1 LLTGEGYMF
10 LEQIKVGFMEV
21 FCYLVGCESTQ
32 KCLLIDPAGD
42 EEKLVR
48 RVAELGFKL
57 EYIVNTHGHP
67 DHTCG
72 NARVKELTGAR
83 IIMHPLDDAL
93 FNSPEGQAMARQMG
107 FRASP
112 RADEH
117 VEHGSV
123 IKVGEVPLEVIHTP
137 GHSPGGICL
146 YCPGNVFTGDTLF
159 VGAIGRTDLPGASM
173 EQFMTSIRERLLTLP
188 DETVVWPGHDY
199 GIKPRS
205 TIGEE
210 RRTNPWLR

>member
-1 LLTGEGYMF
+1 MI

-21 FCYLVGCESTQ
+21 FCYLVGCNST
-32 KCLLIDPAGD
+32 KECLLIDPAGD
-42 EEKLVR
+42 EERVVERVTGLGLKL
-48 RVAELGFKL
+48 K
-57 EYIVNTHGHP
+57 YIVNTHGHP

-72 NARVKELTGAR
+72 NAGVKELTGAR
-83 IIMHPLDDAL
+83 IVMHPMDDRL
-93 FNSPEGQAMARQMG
+93 FNSPEGQAMAGQMG
-107 FRASP
+107 FKASP
-112 RADEH
+112 PADEY
-117 VEHGSV
+117 VEDGAV
-123 IKVGEVPLEVIHTP
+123 IRVGEAELQVIHTP

-146 YCPGNVFTGDTLF
+146 YTPGNVFTGDTLF

-173 EQFMTSIRERLLTLP
+173 EQFMSSIKDRLLTLP

-199 GIKPRS
+199 GVKPSS